1 VLLQDILVQIGA
13 FDTCMIAN
21 AIEQFG
27 VRMRSE
33 GFARSGACQSTD
45 FSAERLR
52 DSVAFTDNQERR

>member
-1 VLLQDILVQIGA
+1 
-13 FDTCMIAN
+13 MIAK

-33 GFARSGACQSTD
+33 RFGACQSTD

-52 DSVAFTDNQERR
+52 ESGAFADNQERR